1 MTLFS
6 LLASCSLRFT
16 VLLFFLSDDRLVAVL
31 ILPSSRIR
39 YRMMRYRYPV
49 HTVSVAARSRL
60 ACFFAS
66 SHQLLACSS
75 SYRSS
80 FRRTGRVIVSPC
92 HLPIPFNRIFDV
104 ASAACLPSPGMMVMS
119 SHLVISS
126 CGAVLRFLFA
136 CGSSRLPVSSHRS
149 SSRPSSP
156 RSSTRLGGACG
167 GERPVSCLIGF
178 CHAVCADVDNRF
190 MRLPLGLLACR
201 LGCGA
206 IEFSSHPCGMC
217 CDVLLA
223 CGSSRLSPR
232 SSFRRAGWF
241 ISSLSSRLATR
252 WAGRWRLRRC
262 YSFSVSISCRLPR
275 PHVLACLGAFLA
287 IHLIRMAAGGWRCL
301 SARRAVCLLACLV
314 VSAPCLSSR
323 RSPFMGCS
331 IGAVLCRPPML
342 WV

>member
-1 MTLFS
+1 MLYRSPHAPFCLLRGVS
-6 LLASCSLRFT
+6 L
-16 VLLFFLSDDRLVAVL
+16 
-31 ILPSSRIR
+31 SSRF
-39 YRMMRYRYPV
+39 
-49 HTVSVAARSRL
+49 SSRR
-60 ACFFAS
+60 A
-66 SHQLLACSS
+66 
-75 SYRSS
+75 
-80 FRRTGRVIVSPC
+80 GRAIVSLC
-92 HLPIPFNRIFDV
+92 CVFLFDRIFDR
-104 ASAACLPSPGMMVMS
+104 ALAACLPSPGMMVMS

-136 CGSSRLPVSSHRS
+136 CGSYRLPVSSHRS

-241 ISSLSSRLATR
+241 ISSLSPRLATR
-252 WAGRWRLRRC
+252 WAGRRAIAAF
-262 YSFSVSISCRLPR
+262 YPFSVPISCRLPR
-275 PHVLACLGAFLA
+275 SPCACLPRVVPLS
-287 IHLIRMAAGGWRCL
+287 RPMMWMAAGGLL
-301 SARRAVCLLACLV
+301 SVGSSCGLLACFV
-314 VSAPCLSSR
+314 VSVPCPSSR
-323 RSPFMGCS
+323 RSVFPFHGLFDWLGCS
-331 IGAVLCRPPML
+331 IGSILCRCLML

>member
-1 MTLFS
+1 MSEVLFHD
-6 LLASCSLRFT
+6 F
-16 VLLFFLSDDRLVAVL
+16 VLLVSIVFLTVHGASFFLSDDRLVAVL

-49 HTVSVAARSRL
+49 HTVSVATRSRL

-241 ISSLSSRLATR
+241 ISSLSPRLATR
-252 WAGRWRLRRC
+252 WAGRRRLRC
-262 YSFSVSISCRLPR
+262 DCGVLSFLILISCRLSR
-275 PHVLACLGAFLA
+275 LHVLACLGAFLSLSS
-287 IHLIRMAAGGWRCL
+287 HDVDGGGRLAVCRLGVL
-301 SARRAVCLLACLV
+301 SACLPASLYPCR
-314 VSAPCLSSR
+314 SASR
-323 RSPFMGCS
+323 HLGSPV
-331 IGAVLCRPPML
+331 A
-342 WV
+342 